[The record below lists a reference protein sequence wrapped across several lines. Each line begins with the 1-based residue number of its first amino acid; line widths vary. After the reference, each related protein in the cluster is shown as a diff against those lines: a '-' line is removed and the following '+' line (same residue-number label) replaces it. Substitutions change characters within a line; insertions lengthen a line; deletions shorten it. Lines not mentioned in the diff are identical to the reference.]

1 MTPQI
6 TTMQVKTMD
15 KPYGALAEFYEY
27 FIADCDYEK
36 WSQYLLNT
44 VKSRYKNGTCLD
56 IACGSGYF
64 TRALKKAGYDV
75 TGVDI
80 SPEMLEEAGEKTLKE
95 GLRIDYVLQDV
106 VNLKSI
112 NKVNFI
118 TCINDGFN
126 YVSPD
131 KLGKAFKSVAN
142 CLKKGGTFFFDIS
155 SAYKLEKVLGNNM
168 FGEDGE
174 KASYMWFN
182 DFSSGKITMD
192 LVVFKNEGNGFYTKK
207 EETHVQYAH
216 TREYIEQKLIESGF
230 KILTVCAHLGQPI
243 KAESD
248 RIEFIAVKE

>member
-1 MTPQI
+1 MPVKTK
-6 TTMQVKTMD
+6 TKVKTMD

-36 WSQYLLNT
+36 WSQYLLLE
-44 VKSRYKNGTCLD
+44 VKKHYSGGSCLD

-64 TRALKKAGYDV
+64 TRALKRAGFDV

-80 SPEMLEEAGEKTLKE
+80 SPEMLEEAGEKTLEE

-112 NKVNFI
+112 NKVNFV

-126 YVSPD
+126 YIPPQ
-131 KLGKAFKSVAN
+131 KLGKAFKNVAA
-142 CLKKGGTFFFDIS
+142 CLKKGGLFFFDIS
-155 SAYKLEKVLGNNM
+155 SAYKLENILGNNM

-174 KASYMWFN
+174 EASYMWFN
-182 DFSSGKITMD
+182 EFSGGKVTMD
-192 LVVFKNEGNGFYTKK
+192 LVVFKRENNGLYSKR

-216 TREYIEQKLIESGF
+216 TQEFIGQKLNENGF
-230 KILTVCAHLGQPI
+230 KVLKICAHLGQPL
-243 KAESD
+243 KNDSD